1 MQMAKLQ
8 TAPPLTAVP
17 NWASVLSHFVPSP
30 RRILLRYAQAR
41 VKHELDPF
49 SAPQGHRGMPHLAPH
64 DIMHLFIAL
73 AVLLGAAK
81 LACEL
86 MQKLDH
92 PSVLGEI
99 MAGIL
104 LGPTLLGHFK
114 PQLYAF
120 IFPATGNLPIALETV
135 TTLGVVF
142 FLLIAGLEIDLRSIF
157 RQGKS
162 ALAVSFFGVIVPFA
176 FGFGAAGAF
185 PRFLGAEAGASR
197 LIFALFVGT
206 ALSISA
212 LPVIAKILM
221 DLNLM
226 RTEMGTVVMSSA
238 MFDDLVGW
246 ILFSMILG
254 MMNAGSHSFGGVKRT
269 ILLVAAFTLLA
280 LTVVRWLID
289 KILPFIQAHTSWP
302 GGVLGFIF
310 TLTLAGAAFAEFAG
324 IHAVFG
330 AFITGIAVGESTH
343 LRKRTSEHIHSIVTN
358 VFAPFFFDSIGLRT
372 NFVSNFNL
380 AITAT
385 VIGVA
390 CLGKLLGAGWGAHL
404 GGMDRRT
411 SWGVGL
417 AMNARRA
424 MEMILGLL
432 ALQAGV
438 IRETMFVAL
447 VVMALFTSLVSGPIM
462 HALIRS
468 RKEITLKETINAKLF
483 LPSLAGTTK
492 HEVLDQMCTVAAD
505 YASNPPERFVR
516 LVEERERVASSGWEN
531 GLAVPH
537 ARVNGL
543 PHPIVVVARV
553 NNGIDF
559 DARDGRVAR
568 LIVMILTGDNQ
579 SQHDL
584 LRNAGELFS
593 RKEAIEQ
600 TLNAQSFVELVAAL
614 NAPVS

>member
-1 MQMAKLQ
+1 MTMFL
-8 TAPPLTAVP
+8 
-17 NWASVLSHFVPSP
+17 
-30 RRILLRYAQAR
+30 
-41 VKHELDPF
+41 
-49 SAPQGHRGMPHLAPH
+49 
-64 DIMHLFIAL
+64 AL
-73 AVLLGAAK
+73 AVLLGTAK
-81 LACEL
+81 LAGEL
-86 MQKLDH
+86 MQKLGQ

-99 MAGIL
+99 LAGIL
-104 LGPTLLGHFK
+104 LGPTLLGHFR
-114 PQLYAF
+114 PQIYAAL
-120 IFPATGNLPIALETV
+120 FPSTGAMPIVLETV
-135 TTLGVVF
+135 TTIGVVF
-142 FLLIAGLEIDLRSIF
+142 FLLTAGLEIDLRSIF

-162 ALAVSFFGVIVPFA
+162 ALLVSFFGVIIPFA
-176 FGFGAAGAF
+176 LGFSAAGAF

-221 DLNLM
+221 DLNLI

-254 MMNAGSHSFGGVKRT
+254 MMNTGSHSLGGVKRT

-358 VFAPFFFDSIGLRT
+358 VFAPFFFASIGLRT

-380 AITAT
+380 GITAT

-390 CLGKLLGAGWGAHL
+390 CLGKLLGAGWGARL

-417 AMNARRA
+417 AMNARGA

-432 ALQAGV
+432 ALHAGL
-438 IRETMFVAL
+438 IRETTFVAL
-447 VVMALFTSLVSGPIM
+447 VVMALFTSLVSAPAI
-462 HALIRS
+462 HFLLR
-468 RKEITLKETINAKLF
+468 RRRVLTLKDTVTAKLF
-483 LPSLAGTTK
+483 LPDMKFHTK
-492 HEVLDQMCTVAAD
+492 GEALQHMCEIAAD
-505 YASNPPERFVR
+505 TVSNAPERFLR
-516 LVEERERVASSGWEN
+516 LVLERERVVPSGWEN
-531 GLAVPH
+531 SLAVPH
-537 ARVNGL
+537 ARVGGL
-543 PHPIVVVARV
+543 PHPIVVIGKSEA
-553 NNGIDF
+553 GIDF
-559 DARDGRVAR
+559 DARDGKLSR
-568 LIVMILTGDNQ
+568 LIILILTGDNQ
-579 SQHDL
+579 AQHDL
-584 LRNAGELFS
+584 LGDAGEMFS
-593 RKEAIEQ
+593 RKEAIDQVLEAS
-600 TLNAQSFVELVAAL
+600 TFVELVAAL
-614 NAPVS
+614 NAPVK

>member
-1 MQMAKLQ
+1 
-8 TAPPLTAVP
+8 
-17 NWASVLSHFVPSP
+17 
-30 RRILLRYAQAR
+30 
-41 VKHELDPF
+41 
-49 SAPQGHRGMPHLAPH
+49 MPHLTQH
-64 DIMHLFIAL
+64 EVMTMFLAL
-73 AVLLGAAK
+73 AVLLGTAK
-81 LACEL
+81 LAGEL
-86 MQKLDH
+86 MQKLGQ

-99 MAGIL
+99 LAGIL
-104 LGPTLLGHFK
+104 LGPTLLGHFR
-114 PQLYAF
+114 PQIYAAL
-120 IFPATGNLPIALETV
+120 FPSTGAMPIVLETV
-135 TTLGVVF
+135 TTIGVVF
-142 FLLIAGLEIDLRSIF
+142 FLLTAGLEIDLRSIF

-162 ALAVSFFGVIVPFA
+162 ALLVSFFGVIIPFA
-176 FGFGAAGAF
+176 LGFAAAGAF

-221 DLNLM
+221 DLNLI

-358 VFAPFFFDSIGLRT
+358 VFAPFFFASIGLRT

-380 AITAT
+380 GITAT

-417 AMNARRA
+417 AMNARGA

-432 ALQAGV
+432 ALQAGL

-447 VVMALFTSLVSGPIM
+447 VVMALFTSLVSAPAI
-462 HALIRS
+462 HFLLR
-468 RKEITLKETINAKLF
+468 RRRVLTLKDTVTTKLF
-483 LPSLAGTTK
+483 LPAMKFRTK
-492 HEVLDQMCTVAAD
+492 DEALQHMCEVAAD
-505 YASNPPERFVR
+505 TVSNAPERFLR
-516 LVEERERVASSGWEN
+516 LVLERERVVPSGWEN
-531 GLAVPH
+531 SLAVPH
-537 ARVNGL
+537 ARVGGL
-543 PHPIVVVARV
+543 PHPIVVIGKSEA
-553 NNGIDF
+553 GIDF
-559 DARDGRVAR
+559 DARDGKLSR
-568 LIVMILTGDNQ
+568 LVILILTGDNQ
-579 SQHDL
+579 AQYDL
-584 LRNAGELFS
+584 LGDAGEMFS
-593 RKEAIEQ
+593 RKEAIDQVLEAS
-600 TLNAQSFVELVAAL
+600 TFVELVAAL
-614 NAPVS
+614 NAPVK

>member
-1 MQMAKLQ
+1 
-8 TAPPLTAVP
+8 
-17 NWASVLSHFVPSP
+17 
-30 RRILLRYAQAR
+30 
-41 VKHELDPF
+41 
-49 SAPQGHRGMPHLAPH
+49 MPHLAAH

-81 LACEL
+81 LAGEL
-86 MQKLDH
+86 MQKLDQ

-114 PQLYAF
+114 PELYAF

-162 ALAVSFFGVIVPFA
+162 ALLVSFFGVIIPFA
-176 FGFGAAGAF
+176 FGFAAAGLF
-185 PRFLGAEAGASR
+185 PRFLGAAPGADR

-221 DLNLM
+221 DLNLL
-226 RTEMGTVVMSSA
+226 RSEMGTVVMSSA

-254 MMNAGSHSFGGVKRT
+254 MMSGGGTSMAGVKRT
-269 ILLVAAFTLLA
+269 IVLVLAFVVLA

-289 KILPFIQAHTSWP
+289 KLLPHIQAHTSWP

-310 TLTLAGAAFAEFAG
+310 TLTLAAAAFAEYAG

-330 AFITGIAVGESTH
+330 AFIIGIAVGESTH
-343 LRKRTSEHIHSIVTN
+343 LRKRTSELIHGIVTN
-358 VFAPFFFDSIGLRT
+358 VFAPFFFASIGLRT
-372 NFVSNFNL
+372 NFVTNFNL
-380 AITAT
+380 PITAT
-385 VIGVA
+385 VIAVA
-390 CLGKLLGAGWGAHL
+390 CIGKLLGAGMGARL

-417 AMNARRA
+417 AMNARGA

-432 ALQAGV
+432 ALQLGL

-447 VVMALFTSLVSGPIM
+447 VIMALFTSLVSAPAIKF
-462 HALIRS
+462 LIGR
-468 RKEITLKETINAKLF
+468 RRTITLKDTVNAKLF
-483 LPSLAGTTK
+483 FPALKSESKQQILQ
-492 HEVLDQMCTVAAD
+492 EMCIAAAD
-505 YASNPPERFVR
+505 TVSNSPERFLR
-516 LVEERERVASSGWEN
+516 LVQERERVTTSGWEN

-543 PHPIVVVARV
+543 LEPLVVVGRV
-553 NNGIDF
+553 AQGIDF
-559 DARDGRVAR
+559 DARDGKLAR
-568 LIVMILTGDNQ
+568 LIILILTGDNQ

-584 LRNAGELFS
+584 LLDAGELFS
-593 RKEAIEQ
+593 RKEAVEQ
-600 TLNAQSFVELVAAL
+600 ALHAENFVELMAAL
-614 NAPVS
+614 NAPVH

>member
-1 MQMAKLQ
+1 L
-8 TAPPLTAVP
+8 
-17 NWASVLSHFVPSP
+17 
-30 RRILLRYAQAR
+30 
-41 VKHELDPF
+41 
-49 SAPQGHRGMPHLAPH
+49 PHLTQH
-64 DIMHLFIAL
+64 EVMTMFLAL
-73 AVLLGAAK
+73 AVLLGTAK
-81 LACEL
+81 LAGEL
-86 MQKLDH
+86 MQKLGQ

-99 MAGIL
+99 LAGIL

-114 PQLYAF
+114 PQIYAAL
-120 IFPATGNLPIALETV
+120 FPSTGAMPIVLETV
-135 TTLGVVF
+135 TTIGVVF
-142 FLLIAGLEIDLRSIF
+142 FLLTAGLEIDLRSIF

-162 ALAVSFFGVIVPFA
+162 ALLVSFFGVIIPFA
-176 FGFGAAGAF
+176 LGFAAAGAF

-221 DLNLM
+221 DLNLI

-254 MMNAGSHSFGGVKRT
+254 MMNSGSHSFGGVKRT

-358 VFAPFFFDSIGLRT
+358 VFAPFFFASIGLRT

-380 AITAT
+380 GITLT

-417 AMNARRA
+417 AMNARGA

-432 ALQAGV
+432 ALQAGL

-447 VVMALFTSLVSGPIM
+447 VVMALFTSLVSAPAI
-462 HALIRS
+462 HFLLR
-468 RKEITLKETINAKLF
+468 RRRVLTLKDTVTTKLF
-483 LPSLAGTTK
+483 LPAMKFRTK
-492 HEVLDQMCTVAAD
+492 DEALQHMCEIAAD
-505 YASNPPERFVR
+505 TVSNAPERFLR
-516 LVEERERVASSGWEN
+516 LVLERERVVPSGWEN
-531 GLAVPH
+531 SLAVPH
-537 ARVNGL
+537 ARVGGL
-543 PHPIVVVARV
+543 PHPIVVIGKSEA
-553 NNGIDF
+553 GIDF
-559 DARDGRVAR
+559 DARDGKLSR
-568 LIVMILTGDNQ
+568 LIILILTGDNQ
-579 SQHDL
+579 AQHDL
-584 LRNAGELFS
+584 LGDAGEMFS
-593 RKEAIEQ
+593 RKEAIDQVLEAS
-600 TLNAQSFVELVAAL
+600 TFVELVAAL
-614 NAPVS
+614 NAPVK

>member
-1 MQMAKLQ
+1 
-8 TAPPLTAVP
+8 
-17 NWASVLSHFVPSP
+17 
-30 RRILLRYAQAR
+30 
-41 VKHELDPF
+41 
-49 SAPQGHRGMPHLAPH
+49 MPHLTQH
-64 DIMHLFIAL
+64 DVMTMFLAL
-73 AVLLGAAK
+73 AVLLGTAK
-81 LACEL
+81 LAGEL
-86 MQKLDH
+86 MQKLGQ

-104 LGPTLLGHFK
+104 LGPTVLGHFR
-114 PQLYAF
+114 PHIYAAL
-120 IFPATGNLPIALETV
+120 FPITGAMPIVIETV
-135 TTLGVVF
+135 TTIGVVF
-142 FLLIAGLEIDLRSIF
+142 FLLTAGLEIDLRSIF

-162 ALAVSFFGVIVPFA
+162 ALLVSFFGVIIPFGL
-176 FGFGAAGAF
+176 GFLAAGAF
-185 PRFLGAEAGASR
+185 PRFLGAEVGASR

-221 DLNLM
+221 DLNLL

-254 MMNAGSHSFGGVKRT
+254 MMNAGSHSFDGVKRT
-269 ILLVAAFTLLA
+269 ILLVVGFTLLA

-330 AFITGIAVGESTH
+330 AFITGIVVGESAH

-358 VFAPFFFDSIGLRT
+358 VFAPFFFASIGLRT
-372 NFVSNFNL
+372 NFVTNFNL
-380 AITAT
+380 GITAT

-390 CLGKLLGAGWGAHL
+390 CLGKLLGAGWGARL

-411 SWGVGL
+411 SWAVGL
-417 AMNARRA
+417 AMNARGA

-432 ALQAGV
+432 ALQAGL

-447 VVMALFTSLVSGPIM
+447 VVMALFTSLVSAPAI
-462 HALIRS
+462 HFLLR
-468 RKEITLKETINAKLF
+468 RRRVLTLKDTVTTKLF
-483 LPSLAGTTK
+483 LPNMKHGTK
-492 HEVLDQMCTVAAD
+492 AEVLQHMCEIAAD
-505 YASNPPERFVR
+505 AVSNAPERFLR
-516 LVEERERVASSGWEN
+516 LVSERERVVPSGWEN

-537 ARVNGL
+537 ARVEGL
-543 PHPIVVVARV
+543 TQPIVVIARSDA
-553 NNGIDF
+553 GIDF
-559 DARDGRVAR
+559 NARDGKLSR
-568 LIVMILTGDNQ
+568 LIILILTGDNQ

-584 LRNAGELFS
+584 LGDAEEMFS
-593 RKEAIEQ
+593 RKEAIDQVLEAA
-600 TLNAQSFVELVAAL
+600 TFLELVAAL
-614 NAPVS
+614 NAPVK